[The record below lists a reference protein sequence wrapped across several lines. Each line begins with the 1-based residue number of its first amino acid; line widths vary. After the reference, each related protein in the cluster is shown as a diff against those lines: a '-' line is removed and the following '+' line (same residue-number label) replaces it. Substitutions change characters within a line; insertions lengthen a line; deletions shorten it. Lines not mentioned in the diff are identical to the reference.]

1 MFIKYTLY
9 ENFFSAQN
17 LSCNFF
23 TLSINAHAFKDYE
36 VECADNSQATFL
48 KEDINAYNF
57 GLKIQEAF
65 RARDLNKIIQLIG
78 TDELD

>member
-23 TLSINAHAFKDYE
+23 TFINQRHAFKDYE
-36 VECADNSQATFL
+36 VECADNSQATL

-57 GLKIQEAF
+57 GLKIQKHSVLET
-65 RARDLNKIIQLIG
+65 LIKLFSLL
-78 TDELD
+78 EPMN